1 MKLRK
6 WRKLTQTKIS
16 CCLFISALYLINML
30 LTFIRYMVKILFSLT
45 LEQAEFI
52 ENYASDHQLSQSD
65 VIRIIIGKIMKNDEE
80 IIR

>member
-1 MKLRK
+1 
-6 WRKLTQTKIS
+6 
-16 CCLFISALYLINML
+16 ML
-30 LTFIRYMVKILFSLT
+30 LTFIRYMVKKLFSLT